1 MLRTPIPLG
10 QAPRRRHPFRT
21 LLLLGLLGVAAAGW
35 LRGHPV
41 PASLQP
47 LLNRFHPAAAALT
60 QAPAPVAAAA
70 PAPAPAA
77 APAPP
82 PPPADPLKQAGL
94 ERVDVKIDGP
104 LESALDDA
112 VGRPLGPQLAQVV
125 TRALVWWVDVPS
137 DLRRGDRLEILFQR
151 RGEEEPALHAL
162 RFHSGKL
169 EKVLR
174 AYRYQAPGDAHPRLY
189 QPAGD
194 ELELRLQKSPLD
206 DYEQI
211 TSLIKDG
218 RHHAGVDFKT
228 PFDSPVK
235 ATFSGVVTRKN
246 WNWRANGNCLE
257 ISEAAGSHR
266 ALFLHLDELPK
277 TVRVGQRVELG
288 EVVAKSGNSGHS
300 FAPHLHYQ
308 LMRGETDVLD
318 PFQEAQ
324 TYRRS
329 LLADQKTLLGAEVL
343 RLDRL
348 LDSVPAPN

>member
-10 QAPRRRHPFRT
+10 QTPPRRRPFRT
-21 LLLLGLLGVAAAGW
+21 LLLLALLGVAVAGW
-35 LRGHPV
+35 LRGHAL

-47 LLNRFHPAAAALT
+47 LLSRFHPAAAL
-60 QAPAPVAAAA
+60 PEAPVSAAAA
-70 PAPAPAA
+70 IPAPPPAA
-77 APAPP
+77 VPAPP
-82 PPPADPLKQAGL
+82 PPPADPVKQAGL
-94 ERVDVKIDGP
+94 ERVVVKVDGP
-104 LESALDDA
+104 LETALDEA

-125 TRALVWWVDVPS
+125 TRALVWWVEVPS

-174 AYRYQAPGDAHPRLY
+174 AYRFQAPGDAHARLY
-189 QPAGD
+189 QPAGE
-194 ELELRLQKSPLD
+194 ELELRLEKPPLD

-235 ATFSGVVTRKN
+235 ATFAGVVTRKN

-257 ISEAAGSHR
+257 ISEAAGPRR

-318 PFQEAQ
+318 PFQESA

-329 LLADQKTLLGAEVL
+329 VPGDQKASLAAEVQ
-343 RLDRL
+343 RLDGL

>member
-10 QAPRRRHPFRT
+10 QRPTRRHPLRT
-21 LLLLGLLGVAAAGW
+21 LLLLGLLAAAAAGW
-35 LRGHPV
+35 LRGHAV

-47 LLNRFHPAAAALT
+47 LLNRLHPAAA
-60 QAPAPVAAAA
+60 PVPVAAAA
-70 PAPAPAA
+70 PTPALAAPAT
-77 APAPP
+77 PAPP
-82 PPPADPLKQAGL
+82 PPPADRLKQAGL

-174 AYRYQAPGDAHPRLY
+174 AYRFQAQGDAHARLY
-189 QPAGD
+189 QPAGE
-194 ELELRLQKSPLD
+194 ELELRLAQAPLD
-206 DYEQI
+206 DYEQV

-218 RHHAGVDFKT
+218 RHHGGVDFKT

-235 ATFSGVVTRKN
+235 ATFSGVITRKN

-257 ISEAAGSHR
+257 VSESAGPRR

-277 TVRVGQRVELG
+277 AVRVGQRVELG

-308 LMRGETDVLD
+308 LMRGEADILD
-318 PFQEAQ
+318 PFQESP
-324 TYRRS
+324 TFRRPVP
-329 LLADQKTLLGAEVL
+329 ADQKAALAAEVQ
-343 RLDRL
+343 RLDGL
-348 LDSVPAPN
+348 VDSVPAPN